1 MAKKPLL
8 LDSRLVGATAAIV
21 SMGTAELLAGA
32 LRPNPGPVEAVS
44 TRVIA
49 YAPTWFVE
57 LGKTLFGFSDKIA
70 LLIGTAILTVLVGSL
85 LGKLAR
91 ERMSWALAGIAGMQA
106 IGFVAMV
113 SDDNGTAGAS
123 MFLTIAGTLI
133 GLLVFIVLMGLI
145 TPVPAP
151 AKDGE
156 SDISPTNPPVG
167 RRTFL
172 AASGVVAASGAIM
185 GVGGNR
191 LRDRGT
197 ANTTATDISFPP
209 SPDAERIDGLVD
221 KANSSPVAA
230 TDNISPAVV
239 PNDDYYRIDTSL
251 FVPNINA
258 DDWSLTIDGLVENPM
273 TLSYAELV
281 ERSTT
286 IAPVTLSCVSNE
298 VGGPLVGN
306 AVWQG
311 VPLQDLLEEAGV
323 KPEASQVA
331 SYADNWSCGFPTAA
345 LENDRTALVAVGMN
359 GEPLPNL
366 HGFPARLVVSGL
378 YGYVSAT
385 KWLRRIELTTL
396 EDFDGFWID
405 KGWAKI
411 APVKTQARIDKP
423 LPSEEFDGTAPIDI
437 AGVAWAPSIGVE
449 RVEVQVDSGPWIEA
463 ELGESLGPDA
473 WRQWRVKWEGDA
485 GDHIVQ
491 VRATTSN
498 GEVQTEERT
507 APAPNG
513 ASGLH
518 ARRFISF

>member
-8 LDSRLVGATAAIV
+8 LDARLAGATAAIV
-21 SMGTAELLAGA
+21 SMGAAELLAGA

-44 TRVIA
+44 TRVVA

-70 LLIGTAILTVLVGSL
+70 LLVGTAVLTTLIGAL

-91 ERMSWALAGIAGMQA
+91 ERMGFALAGIVAMQA

-113 SDDNGTAGAS
+113 SDDNGHAGAS
-123 MFLTIAGTLI
+123 MFLTIAGTLL
-133 GLLVFIVLMGLI
+133 GFVVFIVLMGLI
-145 TPVPAP
+145 TPVPKTSQD
-151 AKDGE
+151 KD
-156 SDISPTNPPVG
+156 SDISPTNPPVR

-172 AASGVVAASGAIM
+172 AATGVVAASGALM

-191 LRDRGT
+191 LRDRGGDNAT
-197 ANTTATDISFPP
+197 AAKVTFPP
-209 SPDAERIDGLVD
+209 SPDAEKIDSLVD

-230 TDNISPAVV
+230 TEQITPAVV
-239 PNDDYYRIDTSL
+239 PNEDYYRIDTSL

-258 DDWSLTIDGLVENPM
+258 DDWSLTIDGLVDNPM
-273 TLSYAELV
+273 TLTYDELV
-281 ERSTT
+281 KRSTT

-311 VPLQDLLEEAGV
+311 VPLQELLEEAGV

-345 LENDRTALVAVGMN
+345 LDDNRTALVAVGMN

-423 LPSEEFDGTAPIDI
+423 LPLEEFDSSQPIDI
-437 AGVAWAPSIGVE
+437 AGVAWAPSIGIE
-449 RVEVQVDSGPWIEA
+449 RVEVQVDSGPWLEA

-473 WRQWRVKWEGDA
+473 WRQWRVKWEGDK
-485 GDHIVQ
+485 GEHTVQ

-498 GEVQTEERT
+498 GEVQTDERT

-513 ASGLH
+513 ASGRH
-518 ARRFISF
+518 TRRFISL